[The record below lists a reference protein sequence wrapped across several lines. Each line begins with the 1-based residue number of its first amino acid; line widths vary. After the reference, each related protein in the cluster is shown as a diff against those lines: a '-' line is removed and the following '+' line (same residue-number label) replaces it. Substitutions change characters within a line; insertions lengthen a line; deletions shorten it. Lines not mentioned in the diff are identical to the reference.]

1 MPPAQRALTSPDD
14 WEQQGQGRPLVKPM
28 SDFPDLLDRHL
39 PKRTDWSVIEIG
51 ACPGSQLLAIALS
64 HGYRPVALD
73 YLPEVRHL
81 PQAFA
86 SFGIEGLEVIEQDFL
101 TFRTTR
107 RFDVVTSYGFIEHFS
122 DPVDII
128 RRHWDLV
135 ADGGFL
141 VLGTPVFGPLQLA
154 LRRRI
159 LKPGELERIMRM
171 HNTRIMSV
179 EAIADICRGLPA
191 ARIEAAAY
199 AGRMGAWFSSRDSG
213 VRRGRAWLLV
223 LWRAAGLVPRL
234 LNWSS
239 RRFSPLG
246 LVIVRRGGL

>member
-1 MPPAQRALTSPDD
+1 
-14 WEQQGQGRPLVKPM
+14 M
-28 SDFPDLLDRHL
+28 SDFPAFLDRYL
-39 PKRTDWSVIEIG
+39 PKRKDWSVIEIG

-81 PQAFA
+81 SQAFA
-86 SFGIEGLEVIEQDFL
+86 SFGIDDLEVIEQDFL

-122 DPVDII
+122 DPEDII

-135 ADGGFL
+135 ADDGFL

-159 LKPGELERIMRM
+159 LKPGELERILRM
-171 HNTRIMSV
+171 HNTRIMNV
-179 EAIADICRGLPA
+179 EAITEICRRLPA

-199 AGRMGAWFSSRDSG
+199 AGHMGAWFSFRDSG

-234 LNWSS
+234 LNRSS
-239 RRFSPLG
+239 WRFSPLG
-246 LVIVRRGGL
+246 LVIARRAARIDTGTRP